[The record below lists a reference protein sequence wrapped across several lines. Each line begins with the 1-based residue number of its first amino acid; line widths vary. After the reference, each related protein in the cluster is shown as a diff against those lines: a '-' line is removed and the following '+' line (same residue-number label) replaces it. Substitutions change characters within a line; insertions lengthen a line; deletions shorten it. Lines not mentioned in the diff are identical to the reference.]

1 MPFELRCERRLW
13 RAFAR
18 FGARPVDPMD
28 QPLPRA
34 TKGCLVALFV
44 VVVIVPM
51 PVVALELSRDPDFSW
66 GRVVAWSAVVVIA
79 LVALLVMRMLGT
91 SWWMNGAGEPV
102 LALRDGVVRGRLSPA
117 SRGAEP
123 YQGWDFELPVKNLA
137 GVRLTPS
144 GVLVLEVP
152 EEVADRLR
160 DTARTSVHAQHWE
173 RTVDSPTAWPGKM
186 LRTAD
191 RTERLSQIVA
201 ELNGQRSSGPA
212 T

>member
-123 YQGWDFELPVKNLA
+123 YQVG
-137 GVRLTPS
+137 TSSCPS
-144 GVLVLEVP
+144 RTWPACASHRPGSWCSKCP
-152 EEVADRLR
+152 RRSQTDSATLR
-160 DTARTSVHAQHWE
+160 ARRFTRSTGNAPSTARQ
-173 RTVDSPTAWPGKM
+173 P
-186 LRTAD
+186 
-191 RTERLSQIVA
+191 
-201 ELNGQRSSGPA
+201 GPA
-212 T
+212 RCCAQQTEPNG